1 MDSKNSKG
9 KILIKEWSKPR
20 ICTLSTEEISV
31 HIKVAAYSGPCGGG
45 VSR

>member
-9 KILIKEWSKPR
+9 KIFIKEWSKPR

-31 HIKVAAYSGPCGGG
+31 HIKVSAYSGACGGT
-45 VSR
+45 VTR